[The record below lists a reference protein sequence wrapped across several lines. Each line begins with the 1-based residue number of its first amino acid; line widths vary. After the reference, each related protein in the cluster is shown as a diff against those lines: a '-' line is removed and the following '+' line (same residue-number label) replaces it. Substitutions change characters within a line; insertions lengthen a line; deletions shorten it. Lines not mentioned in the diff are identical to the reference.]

1 MFYLKKVIKKTKKKF
16 AQRTS
21 KNKILHPPPPKKNQK
36 NQIRS
41 ALKTSKRTN
50 VQVFLVTREAY
61 ICFK

>member
-1 MFYLKKVIKKTKKKF
+1 MFYLKKVIRKNKKKF

-21 KNKILHPPPPKKNQK
+21 KNKILHPPPKKNQK